1 MINQMPPHGPSKA
14 NHISLLQPLWRV
26 LDHIRCFNPEF
37 HPNHSLQAIMHWWWW
52 TCSKRAKIQSQL
64 FLVSKKWHIDF
75 CNAFLAWH
83 AKEMKKQEG
92 VMSTH
97 LKQYSL
103 INKSIPNNRKL
114 SIAICKLCHMLNFLG
129 SPPHK
134 FNDLKKKSQNS

>member
-1 MINQMPPHGPSKA
+1 MGQAKPI
-14 NHISLLQPLWRV
+14 IFLCYPLWRV

-103 INKSIPNNRKL
+103 INKSIPNYRKL